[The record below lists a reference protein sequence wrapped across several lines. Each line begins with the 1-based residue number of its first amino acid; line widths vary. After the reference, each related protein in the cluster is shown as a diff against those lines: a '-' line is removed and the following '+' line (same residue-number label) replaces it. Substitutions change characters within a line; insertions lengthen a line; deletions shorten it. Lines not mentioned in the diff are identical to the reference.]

1 MGVVLYEMLTFKH
14 PFNATD
20 MKGLMQRI
28 LRVQYDPVPQIYSS
42 NLRNIIPR
50 LLVREPSQRIRLSE
64 ALELPIIHKRLCEWF
79 LDGVMP
85 KKYV

>member
-64 ALELPIIHKRLCEWF
+64 ALELPIIHKRLCE
-79 LDGVMP
+79 
-85 KKYV
+85 